1 MPILI
6 IFCLFVR
13 YFFLLK
19 STEVCLFY
27 SSLSYSLFS
36 VWEKFLLCCVYFRMS
51 SFSLSNSV
59 KPYFFQE
66 KLKVGC
72 LYLLLVDMPLICLL
86 LMMWCGAP
94 SWRTRPSGDYKLLW
108 TLTHRHTHMQM
119 ILSNNQFIDQSCLDR
134 VSDLRMY
141 IKKW

>member
-1 MPILI
+1 MCVCVCLCMCVCICVLVRLCQCLLDYRVGTDILKFQKLKKCKILRHIVPILI

-86 LMMWCGAP
+86 LMM
-94 SWRTRPSGDYKLLW
+94 
-108 TLTHRHTHMQM
+108 
-119 ILSNNQFIDQSCLDR
+119 
-134 VSDLRMY
+134 
-141 IKKW
+141 